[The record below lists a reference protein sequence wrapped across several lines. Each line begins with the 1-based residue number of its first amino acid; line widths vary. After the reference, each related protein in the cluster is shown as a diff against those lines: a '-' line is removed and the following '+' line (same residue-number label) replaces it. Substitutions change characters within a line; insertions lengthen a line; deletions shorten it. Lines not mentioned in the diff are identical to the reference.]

1 MTIAERGRDEE
12 ELSSAVVFS
21 WSELPDLLAAEDL
34 FEVVSA
40 TGSVRADLAVEP
52 FITGEDDYDLDDD
65 EDDDDDYDDDED
77 DLDDDEEDD
86 DEEDDE
92 DDDWEDD
99 DDDEE
104 DDEDED
110 EDEV

>member
-52 FITGEDDYDLDDD
+52 FITGEDEDDLDDAD
-65 EDDDDDYDDDED
+65 EDDDDD
-77 DLDDDEEDD
+77 
-86 DEEDDE
+86 
-92 DDDWEDD
+92 
-99 DDDEE
+99 

-110 EDEV
+110 EDEDDAEV